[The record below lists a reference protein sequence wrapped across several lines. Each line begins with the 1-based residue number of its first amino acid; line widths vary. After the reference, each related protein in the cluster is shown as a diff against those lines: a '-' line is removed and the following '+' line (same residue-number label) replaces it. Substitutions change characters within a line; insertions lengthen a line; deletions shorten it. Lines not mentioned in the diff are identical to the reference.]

1 MSLLSANLQAFLSI
15 TRAQT
20 VHGAARELG
29 ITQTGVTQRIRSLEG
44 ALSATLFTRSR
55 KGMALTHEGQ
65 ALLRYCQAAQDL
77 EGEALAQIVGAGRQ
91 STVRVSI
98 TGPSSIMRS
107 RIIPQCLPVLN
118 KFKEIAVLFDLNDLD
133 AREDALR
140 SGKAQLAILSRE
152 RVAREMDSK
161 LLKPEKYVLVGPSAW
176 KRRALSD
183 ILKCEK
189 IIDYDP
195 SDTMTFTYLK
205 KHKLLDQAVS
215 ERHFVNN
222 TESLVEM
229 FRAELG
235 YGVLTTE
242 FAAPFLKQGDISLL
256 NSGAV
261 YENQVALAWYPR
273 QQMPAYFRALVDT
286 IR

>member
-1 MSLLSANLQAFLSI
+1 MSLLSPNLRAFLAV
-15 TRAQT
+15 THHQT

-44 ALSATLFTRSR
+44 SLSATLFTRSR

-77 EGEALAQIVGAGRQ
+77 EGEALAQIVGAGKQ
-91 STVRVSI
+91 STVRVCV

-107 RIIPQCLPVLN
+107 RVVPQLLPVLGRL
-118 KFKEIAVLFDLNDLD
+118 KEVAMLFDINDLES
-133 AREDALR
+133 REEALR
-140 SGKAQLAILSRE
+140 SGRAQIAILARE

-161 LLKPEKYVLVGPSAW
+161 ILKPERYVLVGPPAW
-176 KRRALSD
+176 KRRSLSSV
-183 ILKCEK
+183 IREER
-189 IIDYDP
+189 IIDFDP
-195 SDTMTFTYLK
+195 TDTMSFDYLRK
-205 KHKLLDQAVS
+205 FKFLDQAIAD
-215 ERHFVNN
+215 RHFVNN
-222 TESLVEM
+222 TEALVDM
-229 FRAELG
+229 FKAELG

-242 FAAPFLKQGDISLL
+242 FAAPFLKRGEIVLL
-256 NSGAV
+256 NSGEV

-273 QQMPAYFRALVDT
+273 PQMPSYFRALLNA